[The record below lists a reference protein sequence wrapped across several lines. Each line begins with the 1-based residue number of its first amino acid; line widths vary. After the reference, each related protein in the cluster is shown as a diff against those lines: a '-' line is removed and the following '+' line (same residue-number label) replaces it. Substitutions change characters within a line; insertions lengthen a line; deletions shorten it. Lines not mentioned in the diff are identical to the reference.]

1 MRSSPLGRP
10 ELLVLD
16 FDGVVCDGMDEFF
29 ESAWRAWQSLKLDE
43 LPAARRS
50 ELQARFARLRPIVE
64 SGWEMALLPGVL
76 AATDA
81 AQDPELED
89 AERWAKVRDGRIRG
103 HGLAQDTLARALD
116 TARDAWRQDDRRG
129 WRQCHRFYPGIT
141 DWLTRLLDQGQL
153 VYVLSTKD
161 KRFLDDLL
169 AWQEIPFT
177 PDQVIGKATLRRA
190 KWEVIQDL
198 AARHGLPPDG
208 QGVWFV
214 EDRLATLLEFRTSA
228 LHLNAARLFL
238 AEWGYVF
245 RRDLESARAG
255 GIPPLTLAQAT
266 GPFDGWPSA

>member
-1 MRSSPLGRP
+1 MGRHG
-10 ELLVLD
+10 LLVLD

-29 ESAWRAWQSLKLDE
+29 ESAWRAWQSLKVDE
-43 LPAARRS
+43 LPASRRS

-76 AATDA
+76 ARTHA

-103 HGLAQDTLARALD
+103 HGLAQDTLAHALD
-116 TARDAWRQDDRRG
+116 TARDAWCQDDRGG

-141 DWLTRLLDQGQL
+141 AWLTRLLGQGQL

-177 PDQVIGKATLRRA
+177 PDQVIGKATPRRA
-190 KWEVIQDL
+190 KWEVIQAL

-208 QGVWFV
+208 RGVWFV

-228 LHLNAARLFL
+228 PHLNAARLFV

-266 GPFDGWPSA
+266 GPFDGWPSG